1 MTSPLESLLEL
12 LNGYRISQA
21 LSVVTRLGIADHLKD
36 GPKTPIQL
44 AGLVSV
50 KPGPLYQILRTVASH
65 GVFAEDDNGNFRHT
79 PMSEFL
85 CSSATGAART
95 TGLLVG
101 EVLYDTFGQM
111 MHAVQTGEPAF
122 NRAFGQSFFDYL
134 SSHEDLGR
142 LFDVHMT
149 TLYKDQMQSVLVAYD
164 FGACGKILDV
174 GGGRGTVVRTLL
186 ARYPRLACGL
196 FDLPAVSARTQESFA
211 EKGLL
216 SRCTIA
222 SGSFFESVPSG
233 YDSYLLKHV
242 LHDWDDSSCR
252 LILGNIRKSIDD
264 QGRLLIIEH
273 VVPPGNDSSTAKDFD
288 LGMLCLFGGRERTE
302 VEYRALHDTTG
313 FLLERVFPTDS
324 EMHVLEARPI

>member
-1 MTSPLESLLEL
+1 MRTPLQSLLEL

-21 LSVVTRLGIADHLKD
+21 LSVLTRLGIADHLKD
-36 GPKTPIQL
+36 GPKTPDQL

-50 KPGPLYQILRTVASH
+50 KPGPLYQILRTAASR
-65 GVFAEDDNGNFRHT
+65 GVFAEDDDGNFRHT
-79 PMSEFL
+79 PMSEYL

-101 EVLYDTFGQM
+101 ELLYDTFGQM
-111 MHAVQTGEPAF
+111 MHSVQTGEPAF

-149 TLYKDQMQSVLVAYD
+149 TLYKDQMNSVLAAYD

-186 ARYPRLACGL
+186 ARYPSLACDL
-196 FDLPAVSARTQESFA
+196 FDLPAVSARTHDSFA
-211 EKGLL
+211 AEGLL

-233 YDSYLLKHV
+233 YDTYVLKHV
-242 LHDWDDSSCR
+242 LHDWDEPACK
-252 LILGNIRKSIDD
+252 LILSNIRKAIGE

-273 VVPPGNDSSTAKDFD
+273 VVPPGNEPSTAKDFD

-302 VEYRALHDTTG
+302 VEYRALLDTTG
-313 FLLERVFPTDS
+313 FLLECVFPT
-324 EMHVLEARPI
+324 EAQMHVLEAKPV